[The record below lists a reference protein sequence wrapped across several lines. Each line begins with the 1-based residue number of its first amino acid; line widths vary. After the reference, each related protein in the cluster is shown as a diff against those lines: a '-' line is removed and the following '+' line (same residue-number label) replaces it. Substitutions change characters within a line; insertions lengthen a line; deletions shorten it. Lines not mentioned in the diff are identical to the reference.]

1 MGAAHGEC
9 SRHPVATLA
18 HLARV
23 GDLIWL
29 LHLRTEVR
37 IPFGCRQLPSCAE
50 ALSLIVESS
59 VVRSA
64 SKRDNGLVIGA
75 QTSDGTPRSWTLGEL
90 SNKWGDAE
98 TVHFNLDESAAG
110 RKRKLL
116 EGASTAEVCLRLY
129 SCGRH

>member
-1 MGAAHGEC
+1 MA
-9 SRHPVATLA
+9 VAKQ
-18 HLARV
+18 
-23 GDLIWL
+23 L
-29 LHLRTEVR
+29 LN
-37 IPFGCRQLPSCAE
+37 CA
-50 ALSLIVESS
+50 SLIAESS

-75 QTSDGTPRSWTLGEL
+75 QTSGGTPRSWTLGEL

>member
-1 MGAAHGEC
+1 MRVGAAHGEC

-37 IPFGCRQLPSCAE
+37 IPFGKAKQLLNCA
-50 ALSLIVESS
+50 SLIVESS